1 MTERDKKEGNER
13 RYSLTPQAEANLKEV
28 VPHVDEKLGGDI
40 KDFVCSLRENIQGDV
55 TTSFAYFT
63 KALRAMPVNNHVE
76 NAVWRFFLNI
86 KEQIVGFGS
95 KTQS

>member
-1 MTERDKKEGNER
+1 MSKTENKEGTEG
-13 RYSLTPQAEANLKEV
+13 RYPLTPQAEANLIEV
-28 VPHVDEKLGGDI
+28 LPRLDEKLGGDI
-40 KDFVCSLRENIQGDV
+40 KDFVCSLRENIQSDV
-55 TTSFAYFT
+55 TIALVYFT
-63 KALRAMPVNNHVE
+63 NALMIVPVNNHVE

>member
-1 MTERDKKEGNER
+1 MNNIDNKEGTEG
-13 RYSLTPQAEANLKEV
+13 RYLLTPQVEANLTEV
-28 VPHVDEKLGGDI
+28 LPHVDDKLGGDI
-40 KDFVCSLRENIQGDV
+40 KDFVCSLRETIQSDV
-55 TTSFAYFT
+55 TIALVYFT
-63 KALRAMPVNNHVE
+63 NALMIVPVNNHVE

>member
-1 MTERDKKEGNER
+1 MSNTYNKQGTKR
-13 RYSLTPQAEANLKEV
+13 RYPLTPQAEGHLAEV
-28 VPHVDEKLGGDI
+28 LPHVDEKLGGDI
-40 KDFVCSLRENIQGDV
+40 KDFVCSLREDIQSDV
-55 TTSFAYFT
+55 TIALVYFT
-63 KALRAMPVNNHVE
+63 NALMIVPVNNHVE

>member
-13 RYSLTPQAEANLKEV
+13 RYPLTPQAEANLKEV
-28 VPHVDEKLGGDI
+28 LPHVNAKLKGDL

-55 TTSFAYFT
+55 TTSLAYFT
-63 KALRAMPVNNHVE
+63 KALMAMPVNHHVDKE
-76 NAVWRFFLNI
+76 ILNYFLLI
-86 KEQIVGFGS
+86 KEQIIGFGS

>member
-1 MTERDKKEGNER
+1 MTEKDKKEGTEG
-13 RYSLTPQAEANLKEV
+13 RYPLTPQAEANLKEV

-55 TTSFAYFT
+55 TTSLANFT
-63 KALRAMPVNNHVE
+63 NALRAMPVNNHVE
-76 NAVWRFFLNI
+76 YAVWRFFLNI

>member
-1 MTERDKKEGNER
+1 MNNIDNKEGTEG
-13 RYSLTPQAEANLKEV
+13 RYLLTPQVEANLTEV
-28 VPHVDEKLGGDI
+28 LPHVDDKLGDDI

-76 NAVWRFFLNI
+76 YAVWRFFLNI